1 MSTLYDKLG
10 GARGIAKIVDDL
22 VDAHLANP
30 AINARFL
37 PYLERPDKVAEIKQ
51 HNREFLGAGSG
62 GPETYT
68 GKSMFEAH
76 RGMNIS
82 EAEYLAVM
90 DDIVATLEKNGI
102 EESARRDVLAIA
114 FGLKGDIIRR

>member
-1 MSTLYDKLG
+1 MTTLYEKLG
-10 GARGIAKIVDDL
+10 GAPGIAKIVDDL

-30 AINARFL
+30 TINARFL
-37 PYLERPDKVAEIKQ
+37 PYLEQPEKVAEIKR

-62 GPETYT
+62 GPEAYT

-76 RGMNIS
+76 RGMNIN

-90 DDIVATLEKNGI
+90 DDIMQTLAKNGI
-102 EESARRDVLAIA
+102 EESACKDVLSIA
-114 FGLKGDIIRR
+114 FGLKGEILHR